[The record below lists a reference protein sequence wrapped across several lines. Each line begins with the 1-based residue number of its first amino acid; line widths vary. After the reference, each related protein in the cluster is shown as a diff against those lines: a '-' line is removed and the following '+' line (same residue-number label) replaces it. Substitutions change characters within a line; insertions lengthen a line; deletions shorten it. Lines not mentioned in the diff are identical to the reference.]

1 MEWNRSYSSF
11 LQGSNQDQYQES
23 TVTVSPGFLCD
34 LCSEIFD
41 EEVELKNHV
50 KDEHKVLI
58 VAEAYSPQP
67 LPGTGGDSL
76 DSVELSFPSHAR
88 QRLVKKQ
95 SKRRPAILFS
105 CDKCDYTTKVK
116 ASMKVHRLIH
126 TLDCP
131 YCDFK
136 SVRQLNL
143 KEHILSEHKHEMY
156 LPDSREHAAD
166 VVGTSNRVVSSAAIK
181 KGSGQQKFIIGEI
194 ANQGLLN
201 KLTPSPNVMTE
212 EFSYIRDINKPSVI
226 VNKET
231 VEIMN
236 KALQFLTDHTKHVDE
251 LVEVEEEQIEVIVP
265 DYSARGDAVD
275 DDNHNDVYKWTIV

>member
-1 MEWNRSYSSF
+1 MEWSSAYSSF
-11 LQGSNQDQYQES
+11 LHGSNQFQENA
-23 TVTVSPGFLCD
+23 VTESQGFLCD

-41 EEVELKNHV
+41 AEIELKNHV

-67 LPGTGGDSL
+67 LPGTGGDSF
-76 DSVELSFPSHAR
+76 DNVELPSPSHAS
-88 QRLVKKQ
+88 QRIAKKTN
-95 SKRRPAILFS
+95 KRRPVTLFC

-156 LPDSREHAAD
+156 LPDSRKHGVG
-166 VVGTSNRVVSSAAIK
+166 VVSTSNRVVSSAGIK
-181 KGSGQQKFIIGEI
+181 KGSGQQKFILGKI

-201 KLTPSPNVMTE
+201 KLTLTSNMMTE

-231 VEIMN
+231 VETMN
-236 KALQFLTDHTKHVDE
+236 KALQFLTDHTKQVDE
-251 LVEVEEEQIEVIVP
+251 LVEVEEENIEVIVP
-265 DYSARGDAVD
+265 DYSVKGDVAV
-275 DDNHNDVYKWTIV
+275 DDNHNDVFKWTIA